1 MSTSRSRSAGYTPMP
16 GPSPWRTSLA
26 LFAGV
31 LMLVL
36 GVYHA
41 LSGIAA
47 LIGDEVYVTSPDN
60 AYTFDLT
67 SWGWIHLVLGVL
79 VAAGGGAVLSGRVW
93 GRVVGIVVAALSM
106 ISNFVFL
113 PYYPIWSLVMIPLC
127 VAVIWALAVYRT
139 A

>member
-1 MSTSRSRSAGYTPMP
+1 MSTNQSRSAGYTPVAR
-16 GPSPWRTSLA
+16 PSPGRTSLA

-47 LIGDEVYVTSPDN
+47 LIGDEIYVTSPDEV
-60 AYTFDLT
+60 YTFDLT

-79 VAAGGGAVLSGRVW
+79 VAAAGGAILSGRLW

-127 VAVIWALAVYRT
+127 VAVIWALAVYR
-139 A
+139 AA

>member
-1 MSTSRSRSAGYTPMP
+1 MSTSQSPSAAHPLEPQSRWTTGF
-16 GPSPWRTSLA
+16 A

-31 LMLVL
+31 IMLAL

-41 LSGIAA
+41 LAGVAA
-47 LIGDEVYVTSPDN
+47 IVGDEIYVTAPDDVY
-60 AYTFDLT
+60 AFDLT

-79 VAAGGGAVLSGRVW
+79 VAVAGGAVLSGRLW
-93 GRVVGIVVAALSM
+93 GRVVGIIVAALSM
-106 ISNFVFL
+106 ISNFVFI

-127 VAVIWALAVYRT
+127 VAVIWALAVYKT

>member
-1 MSTSRSRSAGYTPMP
+1 MSTSQSPSAGYTPVAPRGRWMA
-16 GPSPWRTSLA
+16 GFA

-31 LMLVL
+31 IMLAL

-41 LSGIAA
+41 LAGIAA
-47 LIGDEVYVTSPDN
+47 IVGDEIYVTAPEDV
-60 AYTFDLT
+60 YTFDLT

-79 VAAGGGAVLSGRVW
+79 VALAGGAVLSGRLW
-93 GRVVGIVVAALSM
+93 GRLVGIVVAALSM
-106 ISNFVFL
+106 IANFVFI

-127 VAVIWALAVYRT
+127 VAVIWALAVYDP